1 MRCDY
6 QQKLARK
13 NSKLLYLQVTN
24 EIKSFRL
31 DSIFKA
37 YLSHNLIELDQYY
50 IYNSFN
56 KKSDWLFHYFNYRKE
71 VIKEGISILEY
82 SNRYHLNLRRCYSN
96 FRKIGGSSISI
107 LYWVYHRRNFHQHKP
122 KLSVK
127 EYIEKHK
134 LEQKTAFRQLQRK
147 PMSEFWSHHF
157 DNYYQNFWVQGY
169 NVSEYTKIYGLSAT
183 TARQYLFNFPKKLFN
198 PKVIKPWL

>member
-13 NSKLLYLQVTN
+13 NSKLLYLQITN

-31 DSIFKA
+31 DSLLKN
-37 YLSHNLIELDQYY
+37 YLSYNLTELDQCY

-56 KKSDWLFHYFNYRKE
+56 KKVDWLFHYFNYRKE
-71 VIKEGISILEY
+71 VIKERVSILEY
-82 SNRYHLNLRRCYSN
+82 SNKYHLSIRRCYSN

-122 KLSVK
+122 ELNVK

-134 LEQKTAFRQLQRK
+134 LEQKTALRQLQRK

-157 DNYYQNFWVQGY
+157 DNYYQNFWMQGY
-169 NVSEYTKIYGLSAT
+169 NVSEYTKIYSLSAT
-183 TARQYLFNFPKKLFN
+183 TARHYLFNFPKKLFN
-198 PKVIKPWL
+198 PQVIKPWL